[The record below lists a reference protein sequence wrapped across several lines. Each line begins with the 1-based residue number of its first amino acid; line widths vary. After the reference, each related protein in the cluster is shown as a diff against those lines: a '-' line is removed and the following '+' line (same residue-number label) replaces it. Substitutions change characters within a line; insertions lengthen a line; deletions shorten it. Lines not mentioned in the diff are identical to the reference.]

1 MRSKIKSMNGSADTS
16 RSQRKVA
23 RKGGGKTLG
32 TRAGILRDWREASG
46 TNAKDSG
53 LRRDTMRDGR

>member
-1 MRSKIKSMNGSADTS
+1 MRNKIKSTDGSP
-16 RSQRKVA
+16 KNVA
-23 RKGGGKTLG
+23 RKGERKTLG

-46 TNAKDSG
+46 KTAKDSA

>member
-1 MRSKIKSMNGSADTS
+1 MRSKIKSMDGSTDTPDS
-16 RSQRKVA
+16 PRKVS
-23 RKGGGKTLG
+23 RKGEGKTLG

-46 TNAKDSG
+46 KTGKDSG